1 MKTILVASPKGGVGK
16 TTIATQLAAH
26 AAIEGHAS
34 VLVDADPQGSAS
46 RWAERRAD
54 MASAVLPVDG
64 TRKDWHRR
72 IPASAQ
78 RIIIDGRAGAMPRH
92 LEQFLEHADALLIP
106 VAPSALDIEA
116 TVPFI
121 SALSTH
127 PRVKKGSL
135 PLALV
140 VNKLKPWTRTSQ
152 EAISLLQDWG
162 LPLAGQ
168 LRDNQAYV
176 LLTGLGRS
184 LFDYQSSAVRQHQ
197 QDWLPLLRWLYS

>member
-26 AAIEGHAS
+26 SAIEGHAT
-34 VLVDADPQGSAS
+34 VLVDADPQGSAI
-46 RWAERRAD
+46 RWAERRSD
-54 MASAVLPVDG
+54 MDTAVLPVDG
-64 TRKDWHRR
+64 TRKSWLRQVPED
-72 IPASAQ
+72 AT
-78 RIIIDGRAGAMPRH
+78 RIIIDGRAGAMPKD
-92 LEQFLEHADALLIP
+92 LEKFLEHADAVLIP

-121 SALSTH
+121 NALSAH
-127 PRVKKGSL
+127 PAVKKGRL

-140 VNKLKPWTRTSQ
+140 GNKLKPWMRTSQ
-152 EAISLLQDWG
+152 EAISLLQSWG

-168 LRDNQAYV
+168 VRDSQSYV

-184 LFDYQSSAVRQHQ
+184 LFDYHSSAVRQHQ
-197 QDWLPLLRWLYS
+197 EDWLPLLRWLYQ